1 VEVIGLEVAI
11 TPKFL
16 FLYGTEKHNRMQQ
29 NEILIN
35 VSDIDIQRC
44 SEFSKVCSMAR
55 GIVQEKWNTLGQ
67 K

>member
-1 VEVIGLEVAI
+1 
-11 TPKFL
+11 
-16 FLYGTEKHNRMQQ
+16 MQQ

-35 VSDIDIQRC
+35 ASDIDIQRC
-44 SEFSKVCSMAR
+44 SEYSNIFSMAK